1 MMPRNARRWI
11 TTLLVAAG
19 WTLASGVPSTAQQT
33 DPALSGAPTESVKPD
48 SDRAF
53 DSSITV
59 PELFEKARQAFGMN
73 KIDLAEEFYREILI
87 RDRSNV
93 QAMMELSNVYERSG
107 RLEYARG
114 LLVRSEKLLPGNE
127 DITDR
132 LAAVEHMLAI
142 VLSAEVD
149 SLLAN
154 QHYELALPKLS
165 VHLSIEPDSPELL
178 YKRALCYSHLGR
190 PDAALS
196 SVDRALQINPIE
208 KYYKLRSSLLK
219 DLKTMESKE
228 KVAQVKSLLQ
238 SGEEADTQRAREVL
252 GEILQ
257 NDPDHTWAR
266 AEFVRLS
273 AAGKTIADTT
283 GSRSAQDI
291 AISAMSAVTAVALGA
306 GRLAAR
312 HLSAILLLA
321 AVIILFRS
329 PLTRLITRWLAPRSF
344 LSGRF
349 PNFTLTEILI
359 TLNSESH
366 TGILQ
371 VKGEGCRGKIYIE
384 NGEPCHCVVGKLQGV
399 NALHH
404 LISNTRDGSFEFA
417 DGSIPLSRTIDTPL
431 SVVLVDQE
439 SGGPGR
445 AAQRRKR
452 VEARTKKTKSKMKE
466 LLESKSDK

>member
-1 MMPRNARRWI
+1 MMARNARRWI
-11 TTLLVAAG
+11 TTLLVVAG
-19 WTLASGVPSTAQQT
+19 WTLASGVPSYAQET
-33 DPALSGAPTESVKPD
+33 DPAQSGSPPESARTD
-48 SDRAF
+48 SDRSF
-53 DSSITV
+53 DASITV

-73 KIDLAEEFYREILI
+73 KIDLAAEFYREILI
-87 RDRSNV
+87 RDRTNV

-114 LLVRSEKLLPGNE
+114 LLIRSSKLLPGNE
-127 DITDR
+127 DIADR

-154 QHYELALPKLS
+154 QLYELALPKLS
-165 VHLSIEPDSPELL
+165 VHLNIEPDSPELL

-208 KYYKLRSSLLK
+208 KYYKLRSLLLK
-219 DLKTMESKE
+219 DLKTMESRE
-228 KVAQVKSLLQ
+228 KMAEVKSLLQ
-238 SGEEADTQRAREVL
+238 TGEDSAHGRALEVL

-257 NDPDHTWAR
+257 KDPDHKWAR

-273 AAGKTIADTT
+273 AAGATDADTT
-283 GSRSAQDI
+283 GSRSVQEI
-291 AISAMSAVTAVALGA
+291 ALSATSAVAAVARGA

-312 HLSAILLLA
+312 HLSAILLLVA
-321 AVIILFRS
+321 AIIIFRS

-349 PNFTLTEILI
+349 PKFTLTEILI

-371 VKGEGCRGKIYIE
+371 VKGDGCRGKIYIE

-404 LISNTRDGSFEFA
+404 LISNTGDGNFEFA

-452 VEARTKKTKSKMKE
+452 VEARTKKSKSRMKE
-466 LLESKSDK
+466 LLESRSDK

>member
-1 MMPRNARRWI
+1 MMARNARRWI

-19 WTLASGVPSTAQQT
+19 WTLASGMPTAAQEP
-33 DPALSGAPTESVKPD
+33 DPALSGAPAETVKRD
-48 SDRAF
+48 SDRSF
-53 DSSITV
+53 DSSITI
-59 PELFEKARQAFGMN
+59 PELFEKAREAFGMN
-73 KIDLAEEFYREILI
+73 KMDLAGEFYREILI

-93 QAMMELSNVYERSG
+93 RAMMELSNVYERSG

-114 LLVRSEKLLPGNE
+114 LLVRSSKLLPGNE
-127 DITDR
+127 DIADR
-132 LAAVEHMLAI
+132 LAAVEHILAI

-154 QHYELALPKLS
+154 QLYELALPKLS

-228 KVAQVKSLLQ
+228 KVAEVKTLLQ
-238 SGEEADTQRAREVL
+238 SGEEGNDQRALEVL

-257 NDPDHTWAR
+257 SDPDHTWAR
-266 AEFVRLS
+266 AEFLRLS
-273 AAGKTIADTT
+273 AAGQTNADTT
-283 GSRSAQDI
+283 GSRSVQEI
-291 AISAMSAVTAVALGA
+291 AISATTAVMGAARGA
-306 GRLAAR
+306 GRLVAR

-321 AVIILFRS
+321 AVIIVFRS
-329 PLTRLITRWLAPRSF
+329 PLTRLMTRWLTPQSF
-344 LSGRF
+344 LTGRF
-349 PNFTLTEILI
+349 PKFTLTEILI
-359 TLNSESH
+359 ALNSESH

-404 LISNTRDGSFEFA
+404 LISNTGDGNFEFA

-452 VEARTKKTKSKMKE
+452 AEARTKKPKSKMKE
-466 LLESKSDK
+466 LLESRTDK